1 LLISSHELIPPP
13 KKKKPAIFQDI
24 AQEALQLCHQSL
36 VTASESIKAR
46 QEGGRSPGVYELDGA
61 LFLVRHLWVLKEVV
75 VGYELGGG
83 DSGGGGRVDVRERDE
98 SVKGELF
105 VCRQVGLFYLLLLV
119 LRYASQLLVA
129 YVRFVTFT

>member
-1 LLISSHELIPPP
+1 M
-13 KKKKPAIFQDI
+13 
-24 AQEALQLCHQSL
+24 
-36 VTASESIKAR
+36 TASESIKAR

>member
-1 LLISSHELIPPP
+1 M
-13 KKKKPAIFQDI
+13 
-24 AQEALQLCHQSL
+24 
-36 VTASESIKAR
+36 TASESIKAR

-83 DSGGGGRVDVRERDE
+83 DSGGGGGRVDVRERDE
-98 SVKGELF
+98 SVKGELS
-105 VCRQVGLFYLLLLV
+105 VCRQVGLYYLLLLV